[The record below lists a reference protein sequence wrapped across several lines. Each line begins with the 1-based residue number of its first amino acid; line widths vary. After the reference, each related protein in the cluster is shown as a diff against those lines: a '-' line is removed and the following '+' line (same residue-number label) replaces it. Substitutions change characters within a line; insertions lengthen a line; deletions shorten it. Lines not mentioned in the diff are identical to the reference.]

1 MSSEQ
6 QALPT
11 VYSIGHSLLSKARFI
26 ARLQEYGIQVL
37 LDVRSSPS
45 SSRAPHFSRPV
56 MKEWLGEVG
65 VIYSFGGRH
74 LGGRP
79 SDPGLYERGQVSYD
93 KMAATPGFTAALRR
107 LLRGAKRSRVAIMCA
122 EADPIECHR
131 FLLIGRYLSA
141 HAVPILHV
149 HSNGAAESQSEGETR
164 LLRELG
170 LAQSDFFKPSI
181 DALHAAYRAQASRV
195 AYRIS
200 EPFSAA

>member
-1 MSSEQ
+1 
-6 QALPT
+6 
-11 VYSIGHSLLSKARFI
+11 
-26 ARLQEYGIQVL
+26 
-37 LDVRSSPS
+37 
-45 SSRAPHFSRPV
+45 